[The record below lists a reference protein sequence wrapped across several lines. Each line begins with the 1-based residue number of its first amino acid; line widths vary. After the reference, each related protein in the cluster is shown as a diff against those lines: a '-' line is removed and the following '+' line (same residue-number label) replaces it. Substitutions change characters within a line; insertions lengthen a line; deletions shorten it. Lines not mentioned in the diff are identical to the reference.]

1 MRYIVGFALV
11 LPGLMALPVS
21 VSAQA
26 GEGAA
31 SSAGLTLHAQHHL
44 PPQLML
50 RASYFYYFE
59 GSRLERW
66 HPEAFV
72 DPTAKPKATNVD
84 ETESS
89 PAPETDEPDLDTQSQ
104 RATEERNRKRA
115 IALGVTIPVVV
126 LGVVGVLIGAMVAV
140 PRSFED

>member
-1 MRYIVGFALV
+1 MRYLAGCTLVLVALV
-11 LPGLMALPVS
+11 ALPQS
-21 VSAQA
+21 VAAQTVEEAPASAA
-26 GEGAA
+26 L
-31 SSAGLTLHAQHHL
+31 SIHAPHRL